1 MFSIFKKKPVEVDG
15 VVVPPGKTPANVKS
29 STCEIDSR
37 VFHLFQWDGFGF
49 IVKPYSGDL
58 IPTQIFYPT
67 ITIELPM
74 DSIIIGATAEVLIVG
89 DQLAAKWVSMSGAEA
104 RWLKRYFLRH
114 GPGHNPN
121 IQQAAEAGAAEQ
133 SAGAEAKAAE
143 KTPAAA
149 KPKK

>member
-15 VVVPPGKTPANVKS
+15 VVVPPGKTAAHVKA

-58 IPTQIFYPT
+58 IPTQIFYPK
-67 ITIELPM
+67 ILIELPT
-74 DSIIIGATAEVLIVG
+74 DSILIGATAEVLVVG

-121 IQQAAEAGAAEQ
+121 IQQPAEAGAADQ
-133 SAGAEAKAAE
+133 PAEDGVKAAE
-143 KTPAAA
+143 KPSAAP

>member
-1 MFSIFKKKPVEVDG
+1 
-15 VVVPPGKTPANVKS
+15 VVVPPGKTAAHVKA

-58 IPTQIFYPT
+58 IPTQIFYPK
-67 ITIELPM
+67 ILIELPT
-74 DSIIIGATAEVLIVG
+74 DSILIGATAEVLVVG

-121 IQQAAEAGAAEQ
+121 IQQPTEAGAADQ
-133 SAGAEAKAAE
+133 PAEDGAKAAE
-143 KTPAAA
+143 KPSAAP